1 MDVDQPPRV
10 GALLREWRRR
20 RSLSQLALALRA
32 DTSAR
37 HLSCVET
44 GRARPSRT
52 MVLRLAEAL
61 DVPLR
66 ERNTLLLAADYAP
79 AYRESGLQDESMT
92 QIRAALD
99 MMLSAHEPFPAVVVD
114 RYWNVRLGNR
124 AMSVLTDG
132 IPPRLLEPL
141 PNVFRLTLHP
151 EGLAARLVNFDEVRT
166 FFLERLSRQINA
178 TGDAELR
185 ALYEEVSRYPAPA
198 GAQLEPEPDRAP
210 AARPGPIQVPLRVR
224 TPGGELSMFGTMAT
238 FGAPADVTLSEL
250 AVELFYPLD
259 DFTAAAFHA
268 LAGAPSGT
276 TFGAMGG

>member
-114 RYWNVRLGNR
+114 RCWNVRLGNR
-124 AMSVLTDG
+124 AMVVLTDG
-132 IPPRLLEPL
+132 IPPHLLDPL

-151 EGLAARLVNFDEVRT
+151 EGLAPRLANFAEVRT
-166 FFLERLSRQINA
+166 LFLERLSRQLHA

-198 GAQLEPEPDRAP
+198 GPEPEAEAEAERAP

-250 AVELFYPLD
+250 AVEFFYPLD
-259 DFTAAAFHA
+259 DFTAEAFRALA
-268 LAGAPSGT
+268 LAGQDRQP
-276 TFGAMGG
+276 